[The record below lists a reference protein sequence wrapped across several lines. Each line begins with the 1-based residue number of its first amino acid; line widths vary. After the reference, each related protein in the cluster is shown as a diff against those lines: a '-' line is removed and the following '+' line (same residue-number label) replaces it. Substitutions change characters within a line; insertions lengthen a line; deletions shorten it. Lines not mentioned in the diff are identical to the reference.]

1 MHSDNVLNTMQ
12 AMWPAMQQ
20 YLIGCRVPAH
30 DSLAEDMA
38 VPHTLDDD
46 VQEAIVLPSGVAQAH
61 GRGGSR
67 LVRGTRP
74 QQLSSVC
81 RLLLL

>member
-1 MHSDNVLNTMQ
+1 
-12 AMWPAMQQ
+12 MQQ
-20 YLIGCRVPAH
+20 YLISCIVPAH

-38 VPHTLDDD
+38 VPEALDDD
-46 VQEAIVLPSGVAQAH
+46 IQEAIVLPSGVAQAH
-61 GRGGSR
+61 GRGGGR
-67 LVRGTRP
+67 LMRGTWP